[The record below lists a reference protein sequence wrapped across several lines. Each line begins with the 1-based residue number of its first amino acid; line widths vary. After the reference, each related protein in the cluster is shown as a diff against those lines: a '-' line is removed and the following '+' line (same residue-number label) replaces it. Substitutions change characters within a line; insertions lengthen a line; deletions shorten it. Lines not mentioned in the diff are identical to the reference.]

1 MKPECKQ
8 PLGNLVMAAFNLLP
22 AYPLDGGRLL
32 RALVWKLTSSKH
44 KATVAAT
51 ITGTS
56 AGFLLASPAIFLA
69 IASNWI
75 WLALIGT
82 FILISAAA
90 ELITVKD
97 PEFFHR
103 LAQGPDQPD
112 PQSDEANP

>member
-56 AGFLLASPAIFLA
+56 AGFLLAGCPRNTPTARIGYNAFIIKRAEPA
-69 IASNWI
+69 
-75 WLALIGT
+75 G
-82 FILISAAA
+82 
-90 ELITVKD
+90 ELDLMKW
-97 PEFFHR
+97 P
-103 LAQGPDQPD
+103 
-112 PQSDEANP
+112 S